1 MANVPG
7 SVLIPGTGQLF
18 LAPDGTALPVDVDEA
33 LDAAFTDLGFLH
45 EQGAT
50 FSDGKTPGTP
60 IFTWQRR
67 APIRM
72 TVGNAEPYLE
82 LMLREWNEDTLAVAF
97 GGGSVSTTTNG
108 FAFVPS
114 VTGATVRRALV
125 LEMSDGDVDYRLT
138 AGAAEVHAATQ
149 VNLNRADSS
158 ALTVRFELLTPAD
171 DSAPWDILTDATQ
184 FASTP

>member
-7 SVLIPGTGQLF
+7 SVLIPGTGSLYV
-18 LAPDGTALPVDVDEA
+18 APVGTGLPVDIDEA
-33 LDAAFTDLGFLH
+33 LNAAFDDMGFIH

-50 FSDGKTPGTP
+50 FSDGKTPGNA
-60 IFTWQRR
+60 IFSWQRR
-67 APIRM
+67 APVRR

-97 GGGSVSTTTNG
+97 GGGAVSTTTNG
-108 FAFVPS
+108 FIYVPPTTGET
-114 VTGATVRRALV
+114 VTREIVLVMTDGTVN
-125 LEMSDGDVDYRLT
+125 YRLT

-149 VNLNRADSS
+149 VNLNKVDNS
-158 ALTVRFELLTPAD
+158 ALTVRFELLTPSD

-184 FASTP
+184 FAA

>member
-7 SVLIPGTGQLF
+7 SVLIPGTGQLYI
-18 LAPDGTALPVDVDEA
+18 APESTALPDDIDET
-33 LDAAFTDLGFLH
+33 LDAAFVDLGFLH

-50 FSDGKTPGTP
+50 FSDGKTPGTA

-82 LMLREWNEDTLAVAF
+82 LMVREWNEDTLAVAF

-108 FAFVPS
+108 FIFVPPI
-114 VTGATVRRALV
+114 TGATVRRALV
-125 LEMSDGDVDYRLT
+125 LDMADGDVKYRLT

-149 VNLNRADSS
+149 VNLNRADNA

-171 DSAPWDILTDATQ
+171 DSAPYDFLTDASQ
-184 FASTP
+184 FAS